1 MQPKS
6 RFLLKFTET
15 PEFLDATD
23 GLAVAV
29 CHSFQKISTGK
40 STGKKSYSGWETFVK
55 DNTSR
60 ISGLAKTKK

>member
-1 MQPKS
+1 
-6 RFLLKFTET
+6 ET

-29 CHSFQKISTGK
+29 CHSFQKINTKSGK
-40 STGKKSYSGWETFVK
+40 GGSKKSYSGWETFVK

-60 ISGLAKTKK
+60 IASPIKFKK